1 MDIKENRGWTVTT
14 NDEELAYW
22 YHPSAL
28 EVQNVGQLTGP
39 CSSMVYLDES
49 KPLEERRK
57 FRDMVIEQFEKAYVS
72 PLGEELMS
80 QFKIETLEVPG
91 CPEEPD
97 TKAKITY
104 YIPPVKPAKG
114 RKYPAMLYVCGGG
127 MCMANPDMFSLPE
140 LAMKFKC
147 VIVAPHYR
155 TILDGGKYPDALN
168 DLHAGYQWLYEH
180 ADELGVHKDKII
192 IHGTSSGAHQ
202 GICLCFRL
210 KRYGFSPRGCVAA
223 EPIVE
228 DRPNYHSMEL
238 ADTMW
243 PAAAAHLSNKIYFGE
258 NFLSPFL
265 GPEAFGNRATVE
277 ECKGLAPMFLIG
289 NELDT
294 QADPVSDFVK
304 KTRAAGV
311 FTEVHQYGGFSH
323 GYTSMPYIGTRDVR
337 MVDECLEEC
346 LTYDLRRK

>member
-1 MDIKENRGWTVTT
+1 M
-14 NDEELAYW
+14 
-22 YHPSAL
+22 
-28 EVQNVGQLTGP
+28 
-39 CSSMVYLDES
+39 
-49 KPLEERRK
+49 
-57 FRDMVIEQFEKAYVS
+57 
-72 PLGEELMS
+72 
-80 QFKIETLEVPG
+80 
-91 CPEEPD
+91 
-97 TKAKITY
+97 KITY

-180 ADELGVHKDKII
+180 ADELGVH
-192 IHGTSSGAHQ
+192 
-202 GICLCFRL
+202 
-210 KRYGFSPRGCVAA
+210 RYGFSPRGCVAA

-323 GYTSMPYIGTRDVR
+323 GYTSMPYIGTRGAR